1 MKIDMTRTSRGFAI
15 GRFKDRYDLPCDI
28 QKSSLATEDCIWL
41 GPSESRMHLTPD
53 MAAALI
59 PLLQAFVET
68 GELPEPV
75 ETI

>member
-1 MKIDMTRTSRGFAI
+1 
-15 GRFKDRYDLPCDI
+15 
-28 QKSSLATEDCIWL
+28 
-41 GPSESRMHLTPD
+41 MHLTPD